1 MDDAGLAHSGI
12 ASGEQVLVLQQHRL
26 QQILIALAVGFSVS
40 ACISLYARQWL
51 SVGLQVVAVGALA
64 IALVLGRRGAT
75 QRATAIMLWT
85 LVVTL
90 GSLILN
96 GEGLYDEAIVAFP
109 GILIFASMF
118 GSRRLFLLLLC
129 TLGLLLF
136 VIFGLNAAHWLP
148 IVQRQP
154 ELGRVVNLVTILCI
168 TAFLVSM
175 LALDLR
181 RARRQMERDHQRI
194 LASHER
200 IEVLAHRDS
209 LTNLPNRTLAQDRME
224 QLLAQAKRQQT
235 LAAVLFLDLDNF
247 KTVND
252 SLGHSAG
259 DQLLCQV
266 ADRLTQCVRES
277 DTVCR
282 HGGDEFLL
290 LLGNLADESAVTA
303 LAAKIVQQMTL
314 PFSIGALDVVATAS
328 VGVAI
333 FPKDGSDADT
343 LLKNADLAM
352 YKAKDAGR
360 NAFRF
365 FDATM
370 NESVVEHLHLASGLR
385 QALANGELQVY
396 YQPQYQLT
404 NGALVGAE
412 ALLRWKH
419 PALGFIPPDRF
430 IPVAERTGLINEIGS
445 WVLETV
451 CRQNK
456 QWRDTGLGKLVIA
469 VNVSPVQF
477 RRDDIEREVSNALQA
492 CDLTPAALELE
503 LTESLLVGNTQH
515 VADVVQRLNR
525 TGIKF
530 AIDDFGTGYSNLGYL
545 QRFAVQRLKIDQT
558 FVRHMCTNAHDEGI
572 VRAVIEMAHCLKL
585 ELVAEGVEDAA
596 TLQRLQQFGC
606 EYGQGYLW
614 SPALPASQ
622 FEAFARQ
629 HG

>member
-1 MDDAGLAHSGI
+1 M
-12 ASGEQVLVLQQHRL
+12 ASGDQVLVLQQNRL
-26 QQILIALAVGFSVS
+26 QQILMALLIGFSVS
-40 ACISLYARQWL
+40 ACISLYARHWM
-51 SVGLQVVAVGALA
+51 SVALHGVAVVAFAV
-64 IALVLGRRGAT
+64 ALVLGRRGAT
-75 QRATAIMLWT
+75 QRATGIMLWT
-85 LVVTL
+85 LVVAL
-90 GSLILN
+90 GSLVLN

-129 TLGLLLF
+129 ALGLLLF
-136 VIFGLNAAHWLP
+136 AIFGLNAAHWLP
-148 IVQRQP
+148 IVQRTP
-154 ELGRVVNLVTILCI
+154 DLGRVVNLVTILCI
-168 TAFLVSM
+168 TAFFVWM

-181 RARRQMERDHQRI
+181 RARLQMEHDNRRI
-194 LASHER
+194 VASHER
-200 IEVLAHRDS
+200 IEILAHRDS

-224 QLLAQAKRQQT
+224 QMLAQAKRQQT

-266 ADRLTQCVRES
+266 ADRLSQCVRES

-282 HGGDEFLL
+282 QGGDEFLL

-303 LAAKIVQQMTL
+303 LAAKVVQQLTL
-314 PFSIGALDVVATAS
+314 PFAIGGLDVMATAS
-328 VGVAI
+328 VGVAVY
-333 FPKDGSDADT
+333 PKDGSDADT

-365 FDATM
+365 FDTTM

-385 QALANGELQVY
+385 QAMANGELQVY
-396 YQPQYQLT
+396 YQPQFHLAT
-404 NGALVGAE
+404 GALVGAE

-419 PALGFIPPDRF
+419 PSLGFIPPDRF
-430 IPVAERTGLINEIGS
+430 IPVAERTGLINDIGA

-456 QWRDTGLGKLVIA
+456 QWQDAGVGKLVIA
-469 VNVSPVQF
+469 VNVSPLQF
-477 RRDDIEREVSNALQA
+477 RRDDIEREVSNALSG
-492 CDLTPAALELE
+492 CGLSPSALELE

-515 VADVVQRLNR
+515 VVDVVQRLNR

-558 FVRHMCTNAHDEGI
+558 FVRHMCVNAHDEGI

-585 ELVAEGVEDAA
+585 ELVAEGVEDAP

-614 SPALPASQ
+614 SPALPAAQ
-622 FEAFARQ
+622 FEAYARQ